1 MTRKDYRII
10 ANVLR
15 NYRPFV
21 SDENDYL
28 LLVNLFCS
36 ELKEENIRFDR
47 SKFMDA
53 AGVKH

>member
-21 SDENDYL
+21 SDETNYL

-53 AGVKH
+53 AGVEH